1 MDIFKGKSSWSF
13 PVTTGLLA
21 LCTFVVGSPA
31 AQPYPSKPIRLIV
44 STAAGSS
51 PDITSRHLASE
62 LSRQIGQQVI
72 VDNRPGASGIIAYEM
87 LARAAPDGYTFGY
100 IPNSFAANQSLFA
113 SLPYDTVKGFA
124 PIILFVSSPNL
135 LAVTPSFPVRSIKEL
150 VDYARAKPGTLSY
163 GATSYAAS
171 GAFAMEQLK
180 LVAGI
185 NVTFISYKA
194 NQQAITDAIGG
205 QIQLVCEPMS
215 SILPHVKASRMRGLG
230 VTSLKRAPTIPE
242 LPTFDESGF
251 AGFEVI
257 NWGGLAF
264 PGRVAPDIVNR
275 LNSEMNK
282 VLSIPAFSKAIE
294 DRGTRPEGGTP
305 KHFENFMSREIEKW
319 GKVAKAVGIKP
330 Q

>member
-1 MDIFKGKSSWSF
+1 MADIKRKSLWNCPLSIGVS
-13 PVTTGLLA
+13 A
-21 LCTFVVGSPA
+21 LSALMADSAF

-51 PDITSRHLASE
+51 PDISSRHLAPE
-62 LSRQIGQQVI
+62 LGRQMGQQVI

-87 LARAAPDGYTFGY
+87 LARATPDGYTFGY
-100 IPNSFAANQSLFA
+100 IPNSFAANPSLFA
-113 SLPYDTVKGFA
+113 SLPYDTIKSFT
-124 PIILFVSSPNL
+124 PIILFGSSPNL
-135 LAVTPSFPVRSIKEL
+135 LAVTPSLPVRSIKEL
-150 VDYARAKPGTLSY
+150 VEHAKAKPGALSY

-171 GAFAMEQLK
+171 GAFAMEQFK

-185 NVTFISYKA
+185 NVTLVSYKA

-242 LPTFDESGF
+242 LPTFDESGYT
-251 AGFEVI
+251 GFEVI
-257 NWGGLAF
+257 NWGGYAF
-264 PGRVAPDIVNR
+264 PSRVSSNIVSR
-275 LNSEMNK
+275 LNTEINK
-282 VLSIPAFSKAIE
+282 ALSNPASSKAIQ
-294 DRGTRPEGGTP
+294 DRGSRPEGGTP
-305 KHFENFMSREIEKW
+305 EHFATYIGKEIENW
-319 GKVAKAVGIKP
+319 GKVAKAAGIKP

>member
-1 MDIFKGKSSWSF
+1 MVSLKGKSSWSF
-13 PVTTGLLA
+13 LPSIGMLA
-21 LCTFVVGSPA
+21 LCTFIVGSPA
-31 AQPYPSKPIRLIV
+31 AQSYPSKQIRLIV

-51 PDITSRHLASE
+51 PDIASRHLALE
-62 LSRQIGQQVI
+62 LSRQIGEQVI

-87 LARAAPDGYTFGY
+87 LSRAAPDGYTLGY

-113 SLPYDTVKGFA
+113 SLPYDTVKSFA
-124 PIILFVSSPNL
+124 PIILFASSPNL
-135 LAVTPSFPVRSIKEL
+135 LAVTTSFPVRSIKEL
-150 VDYARAKPGTLSY
+150 IDVAKAKPGALSY
-163 GATSYAAS
+163 GATTYAAS

-230 VTSLKRAPTIPE
+230 VTSLKRAPAIPE

-257 NWGGLAF
+257 NWGRFAF
-264 PGRVAPDIVNR
+264 PSRVAPSIVNR
-275 LNSEMNK
+275 LNNELNR
-282 VLSIPAFSKAIE
+282 VLSIPTFAKAIE
-294 DRGTRPEGGTP
+294 DRGARPEGGTP

-319 GKVAKAVGIKP
+319 GKVARAVGIKP